1 MKNKIKVRKFP
12 AVMLGRKSENEEY
25 KEVVIVGKGEEVGT
39 YVGIFDVEDVHN
51 IDMNSDIKLV
61 TLSDIK
67 YIEPSHYTITGYRND
82 NTHIKG
88 EYEQDGV
95 ISKVELKAVN
105 DSVYFILGLEG
116 LSKDEIY
123 DSDGKVRNRCASTY
137 SKEHDALLTK
147 FSIRKST
154 AYMLYKLLG
163 HALGENIIN
172 KK

>member
-12 AVMLGRKSENEEY
+12 CVMLGRKSENEDY

-39 YVGIFDVEDVHN
+39 YVGIFDVEDVRN

-67 YIEPSHYTITGYRND
+67 YTEPSHYTITGCRND

-95 ISKVELKAVN
+95 ISKVELKAV
-105 DSVYFILGLEG
+105 DFCFYFILGLVG

-123 DSDGKVRNRCASTY
+123 DSDGKVKNRCDSTY
-137 SKEHDALLTK
+137 SEEHDALLTK
-147 FSIRKST
+147 FSVRKST

-163 HALGENIIN
+163 HALGENII
-172 KK
+172 KR

>member
-1 MKNKIKVRKFP
+1 MKNKVKIRKFP
-12 AVMLGRKSENEEY
+12 CVMLGRKSENEDY
-25 KEVVIVGKGEEVGT
+25 KEVVIVGKGEEDGT
-39 YVGIFDVEDVHN
+39 FVGIFDIEDTSN

-61 TLSDIK
+61 ILSDIK
-67 YIEPSHYTITGYRND
+67 YTDPTHYTITGYRND

-88 EYEQDGV
+88 EYTQDGV
-95 ISKVELKAVN
+95 TSKVELKAVN

-123 DSDGKVRNRCASTY
+123 DESGKVKNRCASTY
-137 SKEHDALLTK
+137 SEEHDALLTK

>member
-1 MKNKIKVRKFP
+1 
-12 AVMLGRKSENEEY
+12 MLGRKSENEDY
-25 KEVVIVGKGEEVGT
+25 KEVVIIGKGEEDGT
-39 YVGIFDVEDVHN
+39 FVGIFDIEDVQN

-61 TLSDIK
+61 TLIDIK
-67 YIEPSHYTITGYRND
+67 YLDPTHYTITGYRND

-95 ISKVELKAVN
+95 TSKVELKAIE

-116 LSKDEIY
+116 LSKD
-123 DSDGKVRNRCASTY
+123 DV
-137 SKEHDALLTK
+137 LLTK
-147 FSIRKST
+147 FSIRQST

>member
-1 MKNKIKVRKFP
+1 
-12 AVMLGRKSENEEY
+12 
-25 KEVVIVGKGEEVGT
+25 
-39 YVGIFDVEDVHN
+39 
-51 IDMNSDIKLV
+51 MNSDIKLV

-67 YIEPSHYTITGYRND
+67 YTDPSHYTITGYRND

-95 ISKVELKAVN
+95 TSKVELKVVE
-105 DSVYFILGLEG
+105 DSVYFILGFEG
-116 LSKDEIY
+116 LSNDEIY
-123 DSDGKVRNRCASTY
+123 DENGKVRNRCTSTY
-137 SKEHDALLTK
+137 SEEHDALLTK

>member
-12 AVMLGRKSENEEY
+12 LVMQGRKSEDEEY
-25 KEVVIVGKGEEVGT
+25 RQVVIVGKGEEEGT
-39 YVGIFDVEDVHN
+39 YVGIFDVEDVTN

-61 TLSDIK
+61 TLTDIK
-67 YIEPSHYTITGYRND
+67 HLDPTHYTITGYKND

-95 ISKVELKAVN
+95 TSQVELKAVN
-105 DSVYFILGLEG
+105 DSVYFILGLSG
-116 LSKDEIY
+116 LSRDEIF
-123 DSDGKVRNRCASTY
+123 DADGKVKNRCATAY

-163 HALGENIIN
+163 HALGENII
-172 KK
+172 KR

>member
-1 MKNKIKVRKFP
+1 MKNEIKVRKFP
-12 AVMLGRKSENEEY
+12 AVMLGRKSENEDY
-25 KEVVIVGKGEEVGT
+25 KEVVIVGKGDGT
-39 YVGIFDVEDVHN
+39 YVGIFDVEDVRN

-61 TLSDIK
+61 ILSDIK
-67 YIEPSHYTITGYRND
+67 YTDPTHYTITGYRND

-95 ISKVELKAVN
+95 TSKVELKAVE

-116 LSKDEIY
+116 LSKDEIF
-123 DSDGKVRNRCASTY
+123 DADGKVKNRCASTY
-137 SKEHDALLTK
+137 SEEHDALLTK
-147 FSIRKST
+147 FSVRKST

>member
-67 YIEPSHYTITGYRND
+67 HLDPTHYTITGYRND

-95 ISKVELKAVN
+95 FQK
-105 DSVYFILGLEG
+105 
-116 LSKDEIY
+116 
-123 DSDGKVRNRCASTY
+123 
-137 SKEHDALLTK
+137 
-147 FSIRKST
+147 
-154 AYMLYKLLG
+154 
-163 HALGENIIN
+163 
-172 KK
+172 

>member
-1 MKNKIKVRKFP
+1 MKNKVKVRKFP
-12 AVMLGRKSENEEY
+12 AVMLGRKSEDEDY
-25 KEVVIVGKGEEVGT
+25 REVVIVGKGEEDGT
-39 YVGIFDVEDVHN
+39 FVGIFEVEDIRN

-67 YIEPSHYTITGYRND
+67 YPDPSHYTITGYRND

-95 ISKVELKAVN
+95 TSKVELKAVE

-116 LSKDEIY
+116 LSSDEIY
-123 DSDGKVRNRCASTY
+123 DSDGKVKNRCMSTY

-163 HALGENIIN
+163 HALGESIIN

>member
-12 AVMLGRKSENEEY
+12 TIMLGRKSENEDY
-25 KEVVIVGKGEEVGT
+25 KEVVIVGKGEEDGT
-39 YVGIFDVEDVHN
+39 FVGIFDVEDVTN
-51 IDMNSDIKLV
+51 IYMNSDIKLV
-61 TLSDIK
+61 TLTDIK
-67 YIEPSHYTITGYRND
+67 YTDPSHYTITGYKND
-82 NTHIKG
+82 NTHVKG

-95 ISKVELKAVN
+95 TSKVELKAVN

-123 DSDGKVRNRCASTY
+123 DENGKVKNRCASTY

-147 FSIRKST
+147 FSVRKST
-154 AYMLYKLLG
+154 AYILYKFLG
-163 HALGENIIN
+163 HAHGENIIN